1 MHYSVFV
8 PANEALKCYEGFVC
22 AAPFVLLLDI
32 IFFMKWCPILSALVA
47 TETKQAI
54 VMRTYISYIIDVFKK
69 TVQGFRLELAVVI
82 RNVLPDKF
90 KTVFT
95 NLILQ
100 GFFECFNK

>member
-32 IFFMKWCPILSALVA
+32 IFFVKWCPILSALVA
-47 TETKQAI
+47 TEAKQAI
-54 VMRTYISYIIDVFKK
+54 VMRTYISDIIDVFEK
-69 TVQGFRLELAVVI
+69 TVQCFWLELAVGI
-82 RNVLPDKF
+82 RNILPDKF

-95 NLILQ
+95 NLIL
-100 GFFECFNK
+100 